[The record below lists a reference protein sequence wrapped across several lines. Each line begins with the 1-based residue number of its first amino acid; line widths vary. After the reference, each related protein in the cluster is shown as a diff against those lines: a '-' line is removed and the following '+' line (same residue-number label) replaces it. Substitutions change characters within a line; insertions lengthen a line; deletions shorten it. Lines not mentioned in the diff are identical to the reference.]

1 MSEGVGLRVRSVVRG
16 SPPNPRA
23 GGVGVGGAT
32 DPRASITRRARGLR
46 RPSRV
51 SITAG
56 VGRGVR
62 GGETRVRDGRETH
75 VLLLP
80 VLGVAGVE
88 PRVGDLG
95 RGVGV
100 RCEEER
106 ARGRVQP
113 RRSRGRAGATTRGK
127 RGRGGRAGG
136 RRGEATRARDGG
148 RERRDAP
155 IGRGR
160 ENIRAAPRGRR
171 GKRATRDAPAKPR
184 VAWVTGPLG
193 TALRRRARGAAARRI
208 PDICAC
214 RARDDEWGTR
224 TPERE
229 KRRRVQERTRRM
241 RRRAGTESGQDPAS
255 RRPGWNGRV
264 ERLGFTGLPRWQHC
278 GRVPLR
284 DRALPSLARP
294 LGDQA
299 PTTSAGMLATQTG
312 LAGARA
318 AALGGCASRFPR
330 AVLPRR
336 RRWNPRAI
344 RRFPW
349 CLSKR
354 RAGF

>member
-1 MSEGVGLRVRSVVRG
+1 M
-16 SPPNPRA
+16 
-23 GGVGVGGAT
+23 
-32 DPRASITRRARGLR
+32 
-46 RPSRV
+46 
-51 SITAG
+51 
-56 VGRGVR
+56 
-62 GGETRVRDGRETH
+62 
-75 VLLLP
+75 LLLP

-113 RRSRGRAGATTRGK
+113 RRSGGRAGATTRGR

-136 RRGEATRARDGG
+136 RRGEATRARDWG